1 MTASD
6 TPRKPRVFAPD
17 DPSLEVRPASTIE
30 PQFDPTGAQATVAAE
45 PAASWRRRS
54 SLRWGALFLSA
65 VASLGLLTAT
75 VAFTGFV
82 AEAMA
87 RNDWV
92 GWLATA
98 LAAIATVSL
107 AVIVVRE
114 VIGIFRLGRLA
125 RLRQRVTDALK
136 HRDVKA
142 ERAVLA
148 DVAALYGGRAE
159 HRWALAR
166 LNDHAG
172 DVRDPGD
179 LLALAERELLVPL
192 DSDARRL
199 VLKSA
204 KRVSVVTA
212 LSPMVWIAMI
222 YVLVE
227 NLRLLR
233 MLAGLY
239 GGRPGTLGA
248 LRLARMVFTHIL
260 ATGGLAL
267 TDDLF
272 GQFLGQDLLRRLSR
286 RLGEGVFNGALTARI
301 GVAAV
306 EVIRPLP
313 FLEAT
318 PIRIR
323 DLLPELLRKTAAPQG
338 GKSPTLD

>member
-1 MTASD
+1 MTTSD
-6 TPRKPRVFAPD
+6 TPRRPRVFAPD
-17 DPSLEVRPASTIE
+17 DPALDLRPMSAPELGLETAVAPQGSASGE
-30 PQFDPTGAQATVAAE
+30 NPRSGLSTGG
-45 PAASWRRRS
+45 
-54 SLRWGALFLSA
+54 LRWGALFLSA
-65 VASLGLLTAT
+65 VASLGLLAAT
-75 VAFTGFV
+75 VVFTGFV

-98 LAAIATVSL
+98 LAALATVSL
-107 AVIVVRE
+107 AVIVLRE
-114 VIGIFRLGRLA
+114 IVGIYRLGQLA
-125 RLRQRVTDALK
+125 RLRQHVAAALK
-136 HRDVKA
+136 ERDAKA
-142 ERAVLA
+142 ERTALAAVAGLYA
-148 DVAALYGGRAE
+148 DRPE
-159 HRWALAR
+159 HKWALAR
-166 LNDHAG
+166 LAEHEG

-192 DSDARRL
+192 DNAARRL
-199 VLKSA
+199 VLKAA

-222 YVLVE
+222 YVLIE

-233 MLAGLY
+233 NLAELY

-286 RLGEGVFNGALTARI
+286 RLGEGMFNGALTARI

-323 DLLPELLRKTAAPQG
+323 DLLPELLRKDAA
-338 GKSPTLD
+338 SR